1 VRGRA
6 APGTPDAVRALVDR
20 AARVYDGAPGPAAQV
35 RAVRD
40 RLAEPIRVAVAGKV
54 KAGKSTLLNALLGE
68 RIAATDAGECTMV
81 TTWYRHGAAP
91 AATLVLPDGRRAGL
105 PLRRAAGRPPFD
117 LGGRQPGEVAWVE
130 VTWPLPILQR
140 FTLIDT
146 PGIGSLTREASQR
159 TIDLVRTEGGAV
171 GVDALVYLMRHRHA
185 ADLELLQGFH
195 ADTRTTALD
204 DDAGLNVI
212 GVLSRADELGEQGID
227 AMLRAQELADAYA
240 RDPEVRQLCRGVLP
254 VAGLLA
260 QGAQTMT
267 HDDFVALLRFADLPK
282 SRRDRLTLSASRF
295 VAEDD
300 PGLDAAARAALL
312 DRLGLFGVRLGAALA
327 RLGFET
333 PAAMA
338 AELTRRSGLP
348 ALQDALRAAYASSAE
363 LLKARSALHALSR
376 IVAAHPRAGVTEL
389 TDALD
394 EVLIGA
400 GDLRELHLAARL
412 RRDGL
417 PGLGEADV
425 TRALRLLDWA
435 APGRVWTPRR
445 RGEAEPDLGDELR
458 AWRGVANDP
467 LLPRGTRQA
476 AETLG
481 RLCERLIPEPS
492 G

>member
-1 VRGRA
+1 MT
-6 APGTPDAVRALVDR
+6 GTPDAVRALVDR

-81 TTWYRHGAAP
+81 TTWYRHGPAP
-91 AATLVLPDGRRAGL
+91 SASLVLADGSREGL
-105 PLRRAAGRPPFD
+105 ALRRASGGPPFD

-130 VTWPLPILQR
+130 VTWPLPILEQL
-140 FTLIDT
+140 TLIDT

-159 TIDLVRTEGGAV
+159 TLDLVRTEGGTA

-185 ADLELLQGFH
+185 ADLELLHGFH
-195 ADTRTTALD
+195 ADTRTSALK
-204 DDAGLNVI
+204 DDAALNVI

-227 AMLRAQELADAYA
+227 AMLRAQELADTYA

-267 HDDFVALLRFADLPK
+267 HDDFIAVLRFAELPK
-282 SRRDRLTLSASRF
+282 PRRDRLTLSASRF
-295 VAEDD
+295 VGEDE
-300 PGLDAAARAALL
+300 PSLDAAARAALL
-312 DRLGLFGVRLGAALA
+312 ERLGLFGVRLGAALV
-327 RLGFET
+327 RMGFDT
-333 PAAMA
+333 PAALA
-338 AELTRRSGLP
+338 EELTRRSGLP
-348 ALQDALRAAYASSAE
+348 ALQEALRASYASSAE
-363 LLKARSALHALSR
+363 LLKARSALQALTR
-376 IVAAHPRAGVTEL
+376 IVAAHPRAGSAEL
-389 TDALD
+389 EEALD
-394 EVLIGA
+394 EAFGSA
-400 GDLRELHLAARL
+400 ADLRELHLLARL

-417 PGLGEADV
+417 PGLPDADV
-425 TRALRLLDWA
+425 ERAVRLLEWA
-435 APGRVWTPRR
+435 APGRAWTPRR
-445 RGEAEPDLGDELR
+445 RGETDPDLGAELG

-467 LLPRGTRQA
+467 LLPHGTRQA

-481 RLCERLIPEPS
+481 RLCERFMSAPS